1 MCSETMCLPRSET
14 LSTKKQVGGFPKKG
28 YTRAFY
34 CFTADTAKEVNY
46 QLEEERRKA
55 YIKMFDDLT

>member
-14 LSTKKQVGGFPKKG
+14 LSTKNKLVDFQKG

-34 CFTADTAKEVNY
+34 FFTADTAKEVNY